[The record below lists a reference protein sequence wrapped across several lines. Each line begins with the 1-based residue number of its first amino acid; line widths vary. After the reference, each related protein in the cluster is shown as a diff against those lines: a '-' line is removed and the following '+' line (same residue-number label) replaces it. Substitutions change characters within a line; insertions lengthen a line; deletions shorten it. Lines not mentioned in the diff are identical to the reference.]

1 MTDESVHKNYKNE
14 GGNTE
19 YLTTYKPGLLTSIPR
34 IEQRSALGITEEA
47 LPFGGM
53 DFWNAFEFSWLNN
66 KGKPEVA
73 VAQFQVPCQSTN
85 IIESKSLKFYLGSY
99 SNTKFSN
106 RAEVISNLESDL
118 TLAARAP
125 VSVTLMASDQIQQNG
140 LGVLMGQSLDH
151 LDIDADE
158 YYWNPDFLKVES
170 DTIVS
175 DAVFTH
181 LFKSICPLSGQP
193 DFASVSIQYNG
204 RNISHE
210 GLLKYLISY
219 RQHAEF
225 SEQIVERI
233 FVDIM
238 NRCMPDRLTIQA
250 SFNRRGGIDINPY
263 RSHDTDMAADVRVWR
278 Q

>member
-1 MTDESVHKNYKNE
+1 MTDESVPKNYKNE

-106 RAEVISNLESDL
+106 RACLLYTSD
-118 TLAARAP
+118 A
-125 VSVTLMASDQIQQNG
+125 
-140 LGVLMGQSLDH
+140 
-151 LDIDADE
+151 ADE
-158 YYWNPDFLKVES
+158 
-170 DTIVS
+170 
-175 DAVFTH
+175 
-181 LFKSICPLSGQP
+181 
-193 DFASVSIQYNG
+193 
-204 RNISHE
+204 
-210 GLLKYLISY
+210 
-219 RQHAEF
+219 
-225 SEQIVERI
+225 
-233 FVDIM
+233 
-238 NRCMPDRLTIQA
+238 
-250 SFNRRGGIDINPY
+250 
-263 RSHDTDMAADVRVWR
+263 
-278 Q
+278 